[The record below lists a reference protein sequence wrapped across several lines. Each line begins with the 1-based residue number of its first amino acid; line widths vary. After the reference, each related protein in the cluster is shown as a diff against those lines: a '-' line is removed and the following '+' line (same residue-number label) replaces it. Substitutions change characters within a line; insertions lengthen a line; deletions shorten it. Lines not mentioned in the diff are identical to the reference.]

1 MSVQADANAQKIA
14 EDNPELIE
22 IIRDLQEKVKKII

>member
-22 IIRDLQEKVKKII
+22 IIRELQKKGDIS